1 VPRRRLVL
9 GLVLYAVMAVLAVL
23 VAWLRGTT
31 LFEQPAGVAPIAG
44 IVPSLVL
51 GVFVAALTI
60 GSTRALT
67 RHTAWARALRVEF
80 RAVLKGTTGIDIV
93 LLALASGTAEELFFR
108 GALQPWLGIT
118 AASLAFGLAHLGPT
132 RTYLPWTAWA
142 VIMGFLLGIL
152 SWATGSIVGPI
163 VAHVAINAVNL
174 RFVLAFDGALDAAIS
189 AEQSGEIP
197 TMKLVGPRQRSA
209 TGGAP
214 REPRH

>member
-1 VPRRRLVL
+1 
-9 GLVLYAVMAVLAVL
+9 MAVLAVV
-23 VAWLRGTT
+23 VAWARGTS
-31 LFEQPAGVAPIAG
+31 LFEQPAAVAPIAG
-44 IVPSLVL
+44 VLPSLFL

-60 GSTRALT
+60 ASTRALT

-80 RAVLKGTTGIDIV
+80 RAVLKGTTGVDIV

-118 AASLAFGLAHLGPT
+118 VASLAFGLAHLGPT
-132 RTYLPWTAWA
+132 RTYLPWTVWA
-142 VIMGFLLGIL
+142 VVMGAILGVL

-197 TMKLVGPRQRSA
+197 TMKLVGPRKRN
-209 TGGAP
+209 TGSGA
-214 REPRH
+214 RDPRH